1 MITSKQKDFLNKIK
15 ALYGK
20 NPLPSYEKICK
31 DIGFRSKN
39 SVWQYFQKLLDAGFI
54 QERDNRFFISHDFLG
69 VPYFE
74 CGVRAGFP
82 SPAED
87 YMENRLSFD
96 EILVKHPVSTISIRV
111 IGDSMVDAGIFEDDI
126 IVVEKGREP
135 VLGDIVVAIVDGE
148 FTVKYYKMKNG
159 QIFLEPANNNYPNII
174 PSNEMMIFG
183 VVTGLVRTIKKS

>member
-1 MITSKQKDFLNKIK
+1 MITSKQKDFLIRLKE
-15 ALYGK
+15 LYGK

-31 DIGFRSKN
+31 DVGFRSKN

-54 QERDNRFFISHDFLG
+54 QETDNRYFLSHDFLG
-69 VPYFE
+69 IPYFE

-135 VLGDIVVAIVDGE
+135 VPDDIVVAIVDGE
-148 FTVKYYKMKNG
+148 FTVKYYKNKNG
-159 QIFLEPANNNYPNII
+159 DVYLEPANRFYSII
-174 PSNEMMIFG
+174 RPSQEMMIFG
-183 VVTGLVRTIKKS
+183 VVTGVVRTIKKS